1 MRALRSLI
9 PRRGALAQLASLR
22 WAALPVTNRR
32 WTLPMSAIALGLGL
46 FIGVAIGPGIS
57 TTLGTSPLLIVT
69 GPPASDPAHASS
81 AAGGTGGG
89 GSSAPAP
96 NGQVDPSQPAHPGAG
111 IGVAAPGPGPSAG
124 FPVPSVTPVAPTSIA
139 PTLAPPTSTPP
150 TSTSTTST
158 TETGTNSDQTE
169 SSSAP
174 PDDTSSDLVVKGTVI
189 HVNPL
194 ASSYVLS
201 SRGGQMNAI
210 HARQLPRAGAK
221 LEVPVRELA
230 NGTYAKD
237 GDVKRAGSVKS
248 ALLQGIVTFADPT
261 TGAYTVS
268 SKGVSVLVHADSDES
283 PSPPRVG
290 ARLAVTAGL
299 GPPPDDTANAPP
311 PPATPTP
318 APPTTPSPTPPAGRL
333 AGCGAVPPAPHPP
346 KTSLTELSRVVQV
359 ASVDYSDFEGIVQ
372 GVCGRKLVL
381 SADDLRESAADI
393 ELPLAKGSG
402 IALSSISPGDV
413 VDASGTIHARTAA
426 LSLTGISSDDGI
438 KGADDPDLKQGD
450 QSS

>member
-1 MRALRSLI
+1 
-9 PRRGALAQLASLR
+9 
-22 WAALPVTNRR
+22 
-32 WTLPMSAIALGLGL
+32 MSAVALGFGL

-57 TTLGTSPLLIVT
+57 TTLGTSPLLVVT
-69 GPPASDPAHASS
+69 GPPASAPAHASS
-81 AAGGTGGG
+81 TAGETGGG
-89 GSSAPAP
+89 GGAPSP
-96 NGQVDPSQPAHPGAG
+96 NGQVDPSQPAHPGPG

-124 FPVPSVTPVAPTSIA
+124 FPVPSVTPVAPTPS
-139 PTLAPPTSTPP
+139 STAYTTP
-150 TSTSTTST
+150 TTST
-158 TETGTNSDQTE
+158 TETETTSDETE
-169 SSSAP
+169 PSSSP

-201 SRGGQMNAI
+201 SRSGQMNAI

-230 NGTYAKD
+230 NGTYAED
-237 GDVKRAGSVKS
+237 GDVKRAGSAKA
-248 ALLQGIVTFADPT
+248 ALFQGVVTFADPT

-283 PSPPRVG
+283 RSPPRVG
-290 ARLAVTAGL
+290 AQLAVTARL

-311 PPATPTP
+311 PSTPP
-318 APPTTPSPTPPAGRL
+318 PPPPTTPSPTPPAGRL
-333 AGCGAVPPAPHPP
+333 AGCGAVPVPPHPP
-346 KTSLTELSRVVQV
+346 KTSLTELSRVVQI
-359 ASVDYSDFEGIVQ
+359 ASADYSDFEGIVQ
-372 GVCGRKLVL
+372 EVCGRKLVL

-393 ELPLAKGSG
+393 NLPLAKDSG
-402 IALSSISPGDV
+402 IDLRSISPGDV
-413 VDASGTIHARTAA
+413 VDATGTIHARTAA

-438 KGADDPDLKQGD
+438 KAADDPDLKQGD

>member
-57 TTLGTSPLLIVT
+57 TTLGTSPLLVVT
-69 GPPASDPAHASS
+69 GPPASAPAHASS
-81 AAGGTGGG
+81 AAGGTGGSG
-89 GSSAPAP
+89 GAPEP
-96 NGQVDPSQPAHPGAG
+96 NGQVGPSQPAHPGAG
-111 IGVAAPGPGPSAG
+111 IGVAAPGPAPSAG
-124 FPVPSVTPVAPTSIA
+124 FPVPSVTPVAPTSIPPA
-139 PTLAPPTSTPP
+139 SIPPTSIPP
-150 TSTSTTST
+150 TATTST
-158 TETGTNSDQTE
+158 ETDTSSDETE
-169 SSSAP
+169 SSSVP

-194 ASSYVLS
+194 ASSYVVS

-221 LEVPVRELA
+221 LEVPVRKLA
-230 NGTYAKD
+230 NGTYAED
-237 GDVKRAGSVKS
+237 GDVKRAGSAKS
-248 ALLQGIVTFADPT
+248 ALFRGIVTFADPT
-261 TGAYTVS
+261 TGAYSVS
-268 SKGVSVLVHADSDES
+268 SKGVSLLVHANSDES

-290 ARLAVTAGL
+290 ARLAVTARL

-318 APPTTPSPTPPAGRL
+318 APPTTPSPTPPAGRP
-333 AGCGAVPPAPHPP
+333 AGCGAVPPPPHPP

-359 ASVDYSDFEGIVQ
+359 ASVDYSHFEGIVQ

-438 KGADDPDLKQGD
+438 KGADDSDLRQGD